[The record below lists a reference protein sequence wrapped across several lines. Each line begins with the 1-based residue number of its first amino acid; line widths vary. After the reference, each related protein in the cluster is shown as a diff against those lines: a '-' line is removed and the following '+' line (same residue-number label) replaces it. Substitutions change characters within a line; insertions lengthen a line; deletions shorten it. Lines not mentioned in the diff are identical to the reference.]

1 MSNRSAPASIGQASQ
16 DQAPSLGQGADSG
29 LSGAAPTGAAVDS
42 ALAPAAADS
51 GLGPARNLLL
61 SGRYGFKPAN
71 PKDDLLVTVRV
82 DVDRFF
88 PQHCLSVTVWRQIA
102 RTTAHV
108 VARVTSDQVLGRHVR
123 TITATVFY
131 RDGEAQM
138 MPGDRIVFQASGT
151 DIQQGYQEFAL
162 TLAIAGA
169 PERRYPLVLESPYFD
184 PVDLEVDRVEN
195 AGEPA
200 LTYHTNAHPNR
211 PANLPTETLSLATIY
226 QRAGF
231 ATTMS
236 PNSQVIPLSAAGV
249 NGTWSTAELH
259 DAMATY
265 WSLYANRPQWAMWM
279 LYAARHDLGRNVG
292 GLMFDDMGANQRRG
306 AAMFSESFLFDAPA
320 GDPAPKAW
328 RQRMLFFIMTHEIGH
343 TFNLAHSFQKAF
355 GTGQGAPGDPWI
367 PLQNEPEARSFMNYP
382 SLVSGG
388 QQAFFSDFRFRFS
401 DDELL
406 FMRHAPRRFVQMG
419 NNRWFVDH
427 GFVAPELI
435 GLQPGWRLDIRPN
448 RELNV
453 YRFLEPVTL
462 EFKLTNISDAPASYD
477 ADALVDG
484 HHLTVFIR
492 REGAPTVQ
500 WRPMATLCM
509 EERQDTLAPG
519 ASIYGTQ
526 MVSACSSGWLIDQ
539 PGFYQ
544 IQAVLDVGL
553 YNVVSNVLRI
563 YVAPSRSF
571 EEDRLALDYFSEDV
585 GRALVFGATPG
596 LARAAVTLEELV
608 RRCPDHA
615 AAIHAAVALATPK
628 LRDHKRLVAA
638 DDGSLAIRC
647 DRAAPEAAAEQIAPL
662 LQSPQGAADT
672 LGHIPYFE
680 TLDRVAS
687 ALDQAGDVKKARDV
701 LQTSVATMKQREVL
715 PSVIRGAER
724 KLDAV
729 DARKK

>member
-1 MSNRSAPASIGQASQ
+1 MSNRSVHASIGQAPQ
-16 DQAPSLGQGADSG
+16 DQIPSLGQSAGSG
-29 LSGAAPTGAAVDS
+29 LSGAAP
-42 ALAPAAADS
+42 AAAGPD
-51 GLGPARNLLL
+51 LGPARNLLL
-61 SGRYGFKPAN
+61 SGRYVFKPAS

-88 PQHCLSVTVWRQIA
+88 PQHCLSVTVRRQIA

-108 VARVTSDQVLGRHVR
+108 VARVTSDQTLGRHVR

-138 MPGDRIVFQASGT
+138 MPGDRIVFQASGA
-151 DIQQGYQEFAL
+151 DIQQSYQEFAL

-169 PERRYPLVLESPYFD
+169 PERRYPLVFESAHFD
-184 PVDLEVDRVEN
+184 PVDLEVDHVEN

-200 LTYHTNAHPNR
+200 LTYKTHAHPNR
-211 PANLPTETLSLATIY
+211 PANLPAETLSLATIFH
-226 QRAGF
+226 RAGF

-236 PNSQVIPLSAAGV
+236 PNRRVIPLSAAGV

-279 LYAARHDLGRNVG
+279 LHAARHDLGRNVG

-382 SLVSGG
+382 MLVSGG
-388 QQAFFSDFRFRFS
+388 QEAFFSDFRFRFS

-448 RELNV
+448 RDLNV

-462 EFKLTNISDAPASYD
+462 EFKLTNVSAEPANFD
-477 ADALVDG
+477 ADALIDG
-484 HHLTVFIR
+484 HHLTVFIQ

-500 WRPMATLCM
+500 WRPMAALCM
-509 EERQDTLAPG
+509 QERQATLAPG
-519 ASIYGTQ
+519 ESTYGTQ

-539 PGFYQ
+539 PGFYR

-615 AAIHAAVALATPK
+615 AAIHAAVALAAPK
-628 LRDHKRLVAA
+628 LRNQKRLEAGPGPHDLV
-638 DDGSLAIRC
+638 IRC
-647 DRAAPEAAAEQIAPL
+647 EKAAPEAAAAQMAALTNAPDR
-662 LQSPQGAADT
+662 AADT
-672 LGHIPYFE
+672 LGHIRYFDM
-680 TLDRVAS
+680 LDSLAG
-687 ALDQAGDVKKARDV
+687 ALADAGDQKTARQVIKRSVTTMKARDV
-701 LQTSVATMKQREVL
+701 LE
-715 PSVIRGAER
+715 SVIRTAQR
-724 KLDAV
+724 KLD
-729 DARKK
+729 RMK

>member
-1 MSNRSAPASIGQASQ
+1 MSNRSVPASIGQAAQ
-16 DQAPSLGQGADSG
+16 DPGSSPGQGTGSG
-29 LSGAAPTGAAVDS
+29 LSAAARA
-42 ALAPAAADS
+42 AAADPMPATAATGP
-51 GLGPARNLLL
+51 GLGPASNLML
-61 SGRYGFKPAN
+61 SGRYVFKPAS

-88 PQHCLSVTVWRQIA
+88 PQRCLSVTVWRQIA

-123 TITATVFY
+123 TIAATVFY
-131 RDGEAQM
+131 RDGEPQM
-138 MPGDRIVFQASGT
+138 MPGDRIVFQASGAN
-151 DIQQGYQEFAL
+151 IQQGYQEYAL

-169 PERRYPLVLESPYFD
+169 PERRYPLVFDSAYFD

-200 LTYHTNAHPNR
+200 LTYSTNAHPNR
-211 PANLPTETLSLATIY
+211 PADLPTETLSLATIY

-236 PNSQVIPLSAAGV
+236 PKGQVIPLSAAGV

-306 AAMFSESFLFDAPA
+306 AAMFSESFLFDPPA

-382 SLVSGG
+382 SLVAGG
-388 QQAFFSDFRFRFS
+388 QEAFFSDFRFRFS

-435 GLQPGWRLDIRPN
+435 GLQPGWRLDTRPN

-500 WRPMATLCM
+500 WRPMATLCI

-526 MVSACSSGWLIDQ
+526 MVSACASGWLIDQ

-596 LARAAVTLEELV
+596 LAHAAVTLEELV

-615 AAIHAAVALATPK
+615 AAVHAAVALATPK

-638 DDGSLAIRC
+638 DDGGLAIRC

-662 LQSPQGAADT
+662 LQSPQDAADT

-687 ALDQAGDVKKARDV
+687 ALSEAGDATKAREV

-715 PSVIRGAER
+715 PSVIRGAEQ